1 MKITLIAAMD
11 SMGGIGKN
19 GTLPWHIPE
28 DLKHFKEYTA
38 GKVCVMGRKTWD
50 SLPVKPLL
58 GRYNW
63 VLTESGGTKK
73 LIAMVD
79 SNDNF
84 MCSAMDYLLDMIRYK
99 GINTDE
105 LCIIGG
111 ASIYEQF
118 LPHATHMVLTHIDRE
133 YDCDT
138 FFPEFDMSEWTLT
151 DGKQLKTDV
160 LVRYWERKQ

>member
-50 SLPVKPLL
+50 SLPVKPLPN
-58 GRYNW
+58 REC
-63 VLTESGGTKK
+63 VVISTKAQELQEECK
-73 LIAMVD
+73 DEITCFLRSKCQLD
-79 SNDNF
+79 SLNSIF
-84 MCSAMDYLLDMIRYK
+84 
-99 GINTDE
+99 TPPEE

-118 LPHATHMVLTHIDRE
+118 LPHATHMVLTHINGE
-133 YDCDT
+133 YGCDT
-138 FFPEFDMSEWTLT
+138 FFPEFNKNDWTLT
-151 DGKQLKTDV
+151 GGKQLTTEA